1 MMITT
6 RKAKFIKQFSG
17 PGETQIACFPFH
29 QLCIAS
35 GCPGECAYCFLQT
48 QRPYA
53 TGLYELKGTIFS
65 NLRKMVPEVRA
76 WLLQKQPAGIIV
88 GENQD
93 GLAFEHLYKRQ
104 LDVTPL
110 ELLIPLFETENP
122 NGHTLI
128 VLSKFVE
135 TRYAEAFGPQ
145 RNVVYSW
152 SLSLPTISLV
162 YERAV
167 APLDQRLAKAA
178 EMKRAGY
185 RIRFRLDAL
194 APVPDWDRELAA
206 MIERINAIGP
216 EMLTVGALRATN
228 ANELRTAAAKNGRN
242 TGIFTYITTKDRS
255 GFKDRTGEEFQAQ
268 AFSMIRERVRPDI
281 ALGLCK
287 EDASMWHSAGI
298 GWNGCHC
305 LHGRDD
311 LVTISRLER
320 VALPSHRPD
329 GLSLAAEVQQ
339 Q

>member
-1 MMITT
+1 MMITK

-17 PGETQIACFPFH
+17 AGENRIACFPFH

-53 TGLYELKGTIFS
+53 TGLYELKGTLFS
-65 NLRKMVPEVRA
+65 NLCNMVPEVRA
-76 WLLQKQPAGIIV
+76 WLRQPQPAGMIV

-93 GLAFEHLYKRQ
+93 GLAFENPYKRQ
-104 LDVTPL
+104 LGVTPL

-122 NGHTLI
+122 HGHTLI

-152 SLSLPTISLV
+152 SLSLPTIILV

-206 MIERINAIGP
+206 MIERINEVGP

-228 ANELRTAAAKNGRN
+228 VNELRTAAGKNGRN
-242 TGIFTYITTKDRS
+242 TGIFTYITTKDQS
-255 GFKDRTGEEFQAQ
+255 GFKDRTGAEFQTR
-268 AFSMIRERVRPDI
+268 AFRMIRERVRTDI

-287 EDASMWHSAGI
+287 EDASIWHSAGI

-305 LHGRDD
+305 LHGRND

-320 VALPSHRPD
+320 VALPSHRT
-329 GLSLAAEVQQ
+329 GVHHLTAEVQQ
-339 Q
+339 